1 MIPNILTTM
10 RLALVPV
17 FAYFMLSENPG
28 IAVAIFILS
37 GVTDIVDGFIA
48 RRFNM
53 ITNFGKIYDP
63 FVDKLMQITAVVCLV
78 LRQTIPLWL
87 LVFVLLKEVTMIT
100 VGGILY
106 FKKIVVSSN
115 KFGKLSTVI
124 FYAGVILLI
133 VWDNIPKYAMT
144 TVIAVMIIAMLTAA
158 VYYCIDTLKNYN
170 EKRV

>member
-1 MIPNILTTM
+1 MIPNILTTI

-17 FAYFMLSENPG
+17 FAYFMLSG
-28 IAVAIFILS
+28 STWIAVVLFIFS
-37 GVTDIVDGFIA
+37 GITDIVDGYIA

-53 ITNFGKIYDP
+53 ITNFGMIYDP

-78 LRQTIPLWL
+78 IRHTIPSWL
-87 LVFVLLKEVTMIT
+87 LMFVLFKEVTMII

-106 FKKIVVSSN
+106 IKKIVVRSS
-115 KFGKLSTVI
+115 KFGKVATVI

-133 VWDNIPKYAMT
+133 VWNSIPRFAMT
-144 TVIAVMIIAMLTAA
+144 AVIAVMIISMLTAA
-158 VYYCIDTLKNYN
+158 VYYCFDTLKNYN